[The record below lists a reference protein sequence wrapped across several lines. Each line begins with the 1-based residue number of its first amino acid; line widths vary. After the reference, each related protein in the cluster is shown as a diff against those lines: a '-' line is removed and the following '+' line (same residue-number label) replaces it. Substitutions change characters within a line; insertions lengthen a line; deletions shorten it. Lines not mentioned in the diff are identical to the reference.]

1 MQARGIA
8 LVLLV
13 ILALAAGQYTTS
25 SAVNNQLSELEKV
38 DFAQLEEQTGL
49 NFSITDTDHS
59 TGLTSSSGSLTLTVD
74 DGTLAFVS
82 LVEYELQHLLM
93 QRVSVNA
100 IVRELALEG
109 EESIDLIETVFKE
122 NPLTFDGSF
131 SLEGAIDGELSIPQ
145 VEYSE
150 DTTAISID
158 GSTVFLESDPMGAP
172 GEFINSEYE
181 FVVPKL
187 FLSSDEQEYE
197 INQFSWLIETK
208 EGKTAETGSSTQRM
222 SINSQILTQS
232 GVAMASFGA
241 LTVESETLFGDLAIS
256 GTSTLTLE
264 SALTAFG
271 PMTDFKLAM
280 SVQDINRA
288 IADELQTLSLIHI

>member
-25 SAVNNQLSELEKV
+25 SAVNNQLSKLEKV

-49 NFSITDTDHS
+49 NFSVTDTDHS

-93 QRVSVNA
+93 QRVGVTA
-100 IVRELALEG
+100 IVGELALEG
-109 EESIDLIETVFKE
+109 EESIDLLETVFKE

-145 VEYSE
+145 VEFSE
-150 DTTAISID
+150 DTAAISID

-181 FVVPKL
+181 FVVPKM
-187 FLSSDEQEYE
+187 FFSSDEQEYE
-197 INQFSWLIETK
+197 INQFSWLIETT

-222 SINSQILTQS
+222 SINSQVLTQS

-241 LTVESETLFGDLAIS
+241 LTVESETLF
-256 GTSTLTLE
+256 
-264 SALTAFG
+264 
-271 PMTDFKLAM
+271 
-280 SVQDINRA
+280 
-288 IADELQTLSLIHI
+288 